1 MAKKT
6 SRRLP
11 LPDDVLA
18 DRVRPEA
25 RDLIALIH
33 DVNPTGLG
41 LDRKETARRYAL
53 KSRLQSVLV
62 RRFPEDIGASP
73 EPSEPG
79 IVALRYLPLDLN
91 ACHALLTELDDD
103 ARSRVQHILD
113 THDATPQEAKPL
125 TGASSPRLD
134 RKSSPQRDAAPV
146 RTLLAEG
153 AAALEAYDYES
164 ARGHFEA
171 ALEQSNG
178 ARDAARALLSLLV
191 EFMAAD
197 DDALAIQDKL
207 DASAFSD
214 GIVRSH
220 LAVAAARQGARA
232 RALSLIEERGIKLA
246 PPLVADVLVLLAKNE
261 LALGNT
267 LQAKNDLNRA
277 QELVGTHPEF
287 SGLLDALSKVRTVAR
302 GPEESEIAHLFAN
315 GHMRQAEERADD
327 LLTRF
332 PESDVARKVKRA
344 IEEQKKL
351 DGART
356 RLEEARGALE
366 SGDEVRARSLLRSA
380 LSLGL
385 PPKDAAWA
393 EAHLAELEHA
403 EQRRIEETRLA
414 ETLRVLETHD
424 LALGL
429 SLYAELSDTS
439 RIRVARQ
446 YASPV
451 IGWLD
456 ELHAARSGGKVGVTI
471 TAILALHEATELVA
485 SDPTAALERL
495 TAQDKV
501 LRGFGP
507 AENTRKAAQ
516 AALAEQQRR
525 TAQNRVE
532 AARRA
537 LADGDANSADRISK
551 DVAEKHLS
559 DDDARAFHDLCAR
572 IQIALERNALEA
584 LLEQQR
590 RRGDSV
596 AALNTATHLAAR
608 SEGAAIKRVAG
619 ICSELRAETRRA
631 FSVRVETVNEA
642 AGPEWNCLQDSRI
655 FPKRKWETI
664 VQDPEGGPDDFLFVL
679 PQTMGDWVFIRL
691 IDLQSGQVRKRVTLR
706 TPTQLDMIHS
716 MVHNRRLLLTG
727 RCGAFLEIDVSD
739 WAILQWCSNFLRT
752 SPSSLRNQP
761 EHQILEM
768 TLPDVI
774 IDGITISHDGRFLWV
789 NALYTRRRHDESL
802 RMIHIIEIDGLK
814 PVRDMRIPSGD
825 RVYCQ
830 SVGGIDR
837 ACMAI
842 VHDGVPRSQQRTSFY
857 DPRGRIWEDAPLDM
871 ALDPKSLVG
880 CPDEKHILGITSDP
894 DIPKGNPETAPW
906 GFYVVS
912 GHRSGPLTVIPD
924 IVAVYHNSAIT
935 SRELRMSFVLFWTR
949 YKSELIALRENADG
963 LEIAYR
969 VLVPRY
975 SAFAAT
981 TDGRCPTLVVIHD
994 DHHEFIRLGKT
1005 PPAFKTAN
1013 DLPPVLF
1020 PSLPRSSLHAKHSD
1034 CHLPTG
1040 AEKTAVDVLEA
1051 ELLRMGKLRYQDKLR
1066 KSMKKND
1073 PDELLALDFALQ
1085 RVREPSLAGDFSA
1098 HVEQL
1103 FPDHPRIKLNYA
1115 RTLANVGR
1123 WNDVLT
1129 MLDSIDPKS
1138 LSNSEAKHLHH
1149 LRGAAHMMHNDP
1161 NAAIVEFD
1169 LGLKYAEGACLIE
1182 ELLAFCVPTSDSTRE
1197 WPPEPRATR
1206 SWLRCVAAAD
1216 EALAR
1221 GDSSAARKA
1230 LDVTIVWEVFE
1241 VQSLARLARTYL
1253 DEGESGHTH
1262 DAFRKALALLGFCDL
1277 VATFNTMHRREMPL
1291 PQARLSNE
1299 ELKEMAGRAS
1309 RWVEATFG
1317 KSQGDR

>member
-62 RRFPEDIGASP
+62 RRFPDDIGALP

-113 THDATPQEAKPL
+113 THDDTPQEAKPMGG
-125 TGASSPRLD
+125 GASPRLD
-134 RKSSPQRDAAPV
+134 RRSSPERDEAPV
-146 RTLLAEG
+146 QTLLAEG

-191 EFMAAD
+191 ELMAAD
-197 DDALAIQDKL
+197 DDALVIQDKL
-207 DASAFSD
+207 DASALSD
-214 GIVRSH
+214 GLVRSH
-220 LAVAAARQGARA
+220 LAVAAARKGDRA

-261 LALGNT
+261 LTLGN
-267 LQAKNDLNRA
+267 LGQAKNDLHRA
-277 QELVGTHPEF
+277 QEFVGTHPEF
-287 SGLLDALSKVRTVAR
+287 AGLLDALTKARTVAR
-302 GPEESEIAHLFAN
+302 GPEESEIAYLFAH
-315 GHMRQAEERADD
+315 GRMREAEERADD

-356 RLEEARGALE
+356 QLEEARGALE
-366 SGDEVRARSLLRSA
+366 SGDEIRARSLLRSA

-385 PPKDAAWA
+385 PPKDAAWV
-393 EAHLAELEHA
+393 EARLAELDHA
-403 EQRRIEETRLA
+403 ERLRVEEARLA
-414 ETLRVLETHD
+414 EALRVLETHD

-439 RIRVARQ
+439 RIRVTKQ
-446 YASPV
+446 FPSPV

-456 ELHAARSGGKVGVTI
+456 ELHAARGGGRAGV
-471 TAILALHEATELVA
+471 AIMAVLALHEAAELVS
-485 SDPTAALERL
+485 SDPAAALERL

-525 TAQNRVE
+525 TAQSRVE

-537 LADGDANSADRISK
+537 LVEGDPNSADRISK

-559 DDDARAFHDLCAR
+559 DDDARAFHELCAR
-572 IQIALERNALEA
+572 IQNTLERNALEA

-596 AALNTATHLAAR
+596 AALSTATHLAAR
-608 SEGAAIKRVAG
+608 SEGAAIERVAG

-631 FSVRVETVNEA
+631 FSVRVESANEA

-664 VQDPEGGPDDFLFVL
+664 FQDPEGGPDEFLFVL
-679 PQTMGDWVFIRL
+679 PQTMGDWVFIRI
-691 IDLQSGQVRKRVTLR
+691 IDLQSGRVRKRVTLR
-706 TPTQLDMIHS
+706 TPTQLDMMHS
-716 MVHNRRLLLTG
+716 MVHDRRLLLAG
-727 RCGAFLEIDVSD
+727 RRGAFLEIDVND
-739 WAILQWCSNFLRT
+739 WAIHQWCPNFLKT
-752 SPSSLRNQP
+752 SSSSLRDQA
-761 EHQILEM
+761 EHPVLEM

-774 IDGITISHDGRFLWV
+774 IEGATISHDGRYLWV
-789 NALYTRRRHDESL
+789 NALYTRRLHDESR
-802 RMIHIIEIDGLK
+802 RMVHIIEIDGLK
-814 PVRDMRIPSGD
+814 PIRDMRVPSGD

-830 SVGGIDR
+830 SVGGLDR
-837 ACMAI
+837 TCMAI
-842 VHDGVPRSQQRTSFY
+842 VHDDEPRSQQRTSFY
-857 DPRGRIWEDAPLDM
+857 DSRGRIWENSPLGV

-894 DIPKGNPETAPW
+894 DIPKGNPETVPW
-906 GFYVVS
+906 GFYVVD
-912 GHRSGPLTVIPD
+912 GHRSGPLTIITD

-981 TDGRCPTLVVIHD
+981 TDGRCATLVVIHD
-994 DHHEFIRLGKT
+994 SHNEFIRLGDT
-1005 PPAFKTAN
+1005 PPSFEAPNA
-1013 DLPPVLF
+1013 LPPFLL
-1020 PSLPRSSLHAKHSD
+1020 PSLPRGSLHAKHLD
-1034 CHLPTG
+1034 CYLPTG
-1040 AEKTAVDVLEA
+1040 AEKTAVDVIEA
-1051 ELLRMGKLRYQDKLR
+1051 ELLRMGKLRFRDKLR

-1085 RVREPSLAGDFSA
+1085 RVREPSMAGDLSA
-1098 HVEQL
+1098 HIERR
-1103 FPDHPRIKLNYA
+1103 FPNHPRIKLNYA
-1115 RTLANVGR
+1115 RTIATVGR

-1129 MLDSIDPKS
+1129 MLDPIDPKS

-1149 LRGAAHMMHNDP
+1149 LRGAAHMMLNDP

-1169 LGLKYAEGACLIE
+1169 LGLKYEEGTCLID
-1182 ELLAFCVPTSDSTRE
+1182 ELLALCVPSDDNTRE
-1197 WPPEPRATR
+1197 WRPEPRSTR
-1206 SWLRCVAAAD
+1206 AWLRCVAAAD

-1221 GDSSAARKA
+1221 GDLEAARKA
-1230 LDVTIVWEVFE
+1230 IDVTIVWEAFDI
-1241 VQSLARLARTYL
+1241 QSSARLARTYL
-1253 DEGESGHTH
+1253 DEGDSGRTH
-1262 DAFRKALALLGFCDL
+1262 DAFRKSLALLAFCDL
-1277 VATFNTMHRREMPL
+1277 VAASNTMSRREMPL
-1291 PQARLSNE
+1291 PRATWTNE
-1299 ELKEMAGRAS
+1299 ELKELARRALQY
-1309 RWVEATFG
+1309 VEATLG